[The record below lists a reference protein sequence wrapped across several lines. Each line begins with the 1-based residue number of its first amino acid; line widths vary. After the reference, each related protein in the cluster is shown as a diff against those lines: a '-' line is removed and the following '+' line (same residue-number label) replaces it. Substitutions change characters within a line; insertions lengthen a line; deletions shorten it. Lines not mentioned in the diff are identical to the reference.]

1 MALLDHTGKPFPSWM
16 LQGKPVGG
24 ANLTGSRSAIT
35 TMSMEWV
42 DPAAVGEMLRSASQ
56 GNSQAWQE
64 FCELIEQKDL
74 HYLGVLSTRKRTVS
88 QLPITVEDAGP
99 SPDQKKQSEF
109 VRDWIAKGVLQR
121 SLFDMLDAIA
131 KGFSVMAL
139 QWHLEAGNYW
149 PDNLIWRP
157 QRWFDISYQDG
168 ETIMLRDD
176 VGSGVTPDMAGAV
189 PEMGFSGIL
198 ERSAVIHRHQSWSGL
213 TIDQGLTRAIAFN
226 SLFKLFSNRDWGV
239 FVQAFGIPIRV
250 GKFGRD
256 STDDDRATLWQAIVS
271 SAGQLGI
278 MIPES
283 MMLEFVE
290 PKNGAGS
297 NDVHERRC
305 KWLDEQTSKAVLG
318 QTGTTDARQG
328 THAAAAVHRQVQ
340 DDIERADAMLV
351 GHTVNQQIVRHMID
365 MSFGAP
371 KDGNYPVV
379 RIGRPDEAP
388 LADVISAVQN
398 LGPQG
403 FKVRAD
409 DLYGRLNLQPP
420 EEGDVVVGMIA
431 QPQVPQPAS
440 DQPAQVKPPKQL
452 PSRDP
457 VPTVHDPQ
465 ADDQAQQ
472 TLAETTLHTRIGK
485 LVSLHVRDN
494 GPLLIDMMTQ
504 STARRANT
512 ALQNMRDQVREEL
525 EASSSLQDFE
535 RRLDVLDLDDDAFAQ
550 AMTEAVL
557 VMELAGQA
565 EVLEQV
571 RNDG

>member
-16 LQGKPVGG
+16 LQGKPMGG

-42 DPAAVGEMLRSASQ
+42 DPASVGEMLRSASQ

-109 VRDWIAKGVLQR
+109 VRDWIAKGILQR

-139 QWHLEAGNYW
+139 QWNTETGCW
-149 PDNLIWRP
+149 PTRLIWRP
-157 QRWFDISYQDG
+157 QRWFDVSYQDG
-168 ETIMLRDD
+168 ETIMLRQD

-189 PEMGFSGIL
+189 PEMGFSSIPD
-198 ERSAVIHRHQSWSGL
+198 RSAVIHRHPSWSGL

-226 SLFKLFSNRDWGV
+226 SLFKMFSNRDWGV

-256 STDDDRATLWQAIVS
+256 STQDDRDILWQAIVS

-283 MMLEFVE
+283 MMMEFVE
-290 PKNGAGS
+290 PKNGAGAS
-297 NDVHERRC
+297 DVHERRC

-340 DDIERADAMLV
+340 DDIERSDAMLLA
-351 GHTVNQQIVRHMID
+351 HTVNEQLVRPMID

-371 KDGNYPVV
+371 NDGNYPVV
-379 RIGRPDEAP
+379 KIGRPDEAP
-388 LADVISAVQN
+388 LAEVIAAVQN

-403 FKVRAD
+403 FKIRAD
-409 DLYGRLNLQPP
+409 DLYSRMNLTPP

-431 QPQVPQPAS
+431 QPQVPLPAK

-457 VPTVHDPQ
+457 VPTVRGPQ
-465 ADDQAQQ
+465 AVSQEPQVAVSTHAQ
-472 TLAETTLHTRIGK
+472 LGRL
-485 LVSLHVRDN
+485 LSLHVQDN

-504 STARRANT
+504 STARRANS
-512 ALQNMRDQVREEL
+512 ALKGMEDQVREEL

-535 RRLDVLDLDDDAFAQ
+535 SRISALDLDDEAFAN
-550 AMTEAVL
+550 AMTSAVL
-557 VMELAGQA
+557 VMEMAGEA
-565 EVLEQV
+565 EVLE
-571 RNDG
+571 RMRDGG

>member
-1 MALLDHTGKPFPSWM
+1 MALIDPVSGKPFPSWM
-16 LQGKPVGG
+16 LQQRPVGG
-24 ANLTGSRSAIT
+24 ANLTGSRSAIS

-42 DPAAVGEMLRSASQ
+42 DPASVGEMLRSAKQ
-56 GNSQAWQE
+56 GNSQSWQE

-99 SPDQKKQSEF
+99 SPDQKKQGEF
-109 VRDWIAKGVLQR
+109 VRDWIAKGILQR

-139 QWHLEAGNYW
+139 QWHLDAGNYW
-149 PDNLIWRP
+149 PEKLIWRP

-176 VGSGVTPDMAGAV
+176 VGSGVTPDMANAV
-189 PEMGFSGIL
+189 PEMGFAGIP

-213 TIDQGLTRAIAFN
+213 TIDQGLTRSIVFN

-256 STDDDRATLWQAIVS
+256 STPDDRAILWQAIVS

-283 MMLEFVE
+283 MMMEFIE
-290 PKNGAGS
+290 PKNGAGAS
-297 NDVHERRC
+297 DVHERRC

-328 THAAAAVHRQVQ
+328 THAAAVVHRQVQ
-340 DDIERADAMLV
+340 DDIERSDAMLLA
-351 GHTVNQQIVRHMID
+351 HTVNNQIVRHMID

-371 KDGNYPVV
+371 GDGNYPVV
-379 RIGRPDEAP
+379 KIGRPDEAP
-388 LADVISAVQN
+388 LTEVIAAVQN

-403 FKVRAD
+403 FKIRAD
-409 DLYGRLNLQPP
+409 DLYSRMNLTPP

-431 QPQVPQPAS
+431 QPQVPQPAK

-457 VPTVHDPQ
+457 VPTVRDPQ
-465 ADDQAQQ
+465 ADDQEQQ
-472 TLAETTLHTRIGK
+472 VQADTTLHAQIGR
-485 LVSLHVRDN
+485 LVSNHVRVD
-494 GPLLIDMMTQ
+494 GPYVIDLMTQ
-504 STARRANT
+504 RLAREAQKPLEKLTGAVRTEFEQAT
-512 ALQNMRDQVREEL
+512 SPQDLRDRL
-525 EASSSLQDFE
+525 EGLSLP
-535 RRLDVLDLDDDAFAQ
+535 DDQIQ
-550 AMTEAVL
+550 A
-557 VMELAGQA
+557 VMDQYMILAELAGEA
-565 EVLEQV
+565 MMLESMK
-571 RNDG
+571 GG